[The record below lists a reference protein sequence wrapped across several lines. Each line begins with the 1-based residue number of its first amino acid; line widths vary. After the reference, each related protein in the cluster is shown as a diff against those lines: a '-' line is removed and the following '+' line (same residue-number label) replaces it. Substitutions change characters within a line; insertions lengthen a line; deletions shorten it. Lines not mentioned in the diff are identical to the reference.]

1 MEGGSVDAREEDSE
15 AALASCGTN
24 DTAAPERDKNQQ
36 GDD

>member
-24 DTAAPERDKNQQ
+24 DTAASARDKNQ
-36 GDD
+36 